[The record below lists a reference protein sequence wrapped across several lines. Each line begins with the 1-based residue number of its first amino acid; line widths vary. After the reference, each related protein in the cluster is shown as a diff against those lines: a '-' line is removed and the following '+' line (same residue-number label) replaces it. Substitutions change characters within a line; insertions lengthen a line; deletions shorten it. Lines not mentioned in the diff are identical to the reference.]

1 MANLNFD
8 TLIPRIQGEVPTC
21 PDFIIESRIQ
31 ETAMDFFRE
40 TRIWI
45 IDLDTEPS
53 IQNLADYDIDVNN
66 RQAICEV
73 LWVNYLDVSLEPKTE
88 RQLYKL
94 DPAWR
99 TTKGSPKYYTQL
111 SPDTFTIAPVPT
123 DTVSNALSARAA
135 VYPTITAPSM
145 DSAMLNDNYNA
156 IINGTLARLLLM
168 TGKLWYDPSLGAA
181 LMQQYVEA
189 QEKAKQRAVNN
200 NVRVVRTV
208 NYGGI

>member
-1 MANLNFD
+1 
-8 TLIPRIQGEVPTC
+8 
-21 PDFIIESRIQ
+21 
-31 ETAMDFFRE
+31 
-40 TRIWI
+40 
-45 IDLDTEPS
+45 
-53 IQNLADYDIDVNN
+53 
-66 RQAICEV
+66 
-73 LWVNYLDVSLEPKTE
+73 
-88 RQLYKL
+88 
-94 DPAWR
+94 
-99 TTKGSPKYYTQL
+99 
-111 SPDTFTIAPVPT
+111 
-123 DTVSNALSARAA
+123 
-135 VYPTITAPSM
+135 M